1 MNSTTRSIFSAL
13 VLVFVLVGVIAGVF
27 WANLSYVKSNPGGND
42 FLVHWVGTQE
52 LIMNGVSPYSEEVAI
67 RIQTLAYGRPA
78 QPGEHELRVAYPIY
92 ASLIF
97 APFAIMQDFTVAR
110 AAWMTVLEI
119 AIIALAFI
127 SINLARWRPNL
138 FVLIIYFL
146 FSILWYHSIRPLIN
160 GNAVILVAL
169 FITGAL
175 LAIRQDRDELA
186 GILLGLATIK
196 PQVAIL
202 ILFFITLWALS
213 RSRWRL
219 LLWSYGSILIFSLI
233 GIIFIPDWF
242 IQNFYEVIRYP
253 GYNPPG
259 TPGAAFL
266 EWFPG
271 VGRQLGWGLTIL
283 MVAILIFEWI
293 MAWGK
298 SFEWFLWTACLTL
311 VVSQW
316 TGIQTDPGNYIVLF
330 FPLVFVVVSLEK
342 RWGKNAQ
349 FVSILIFLGLL
360 FGLWLIFLRTVQYG
374 GQPQQHPIMFFPLP
388 FLLLIGLYWI
398 RWWAIRPRRPL
409 VDALNAL

>member
-175 LAIRQDRDELA
+175 SAIRQDRDELA

-233 GIIFIPDWF
+233 GIIFIP
-242 IQNFYEVIRYP
+242 E
-253 GYNPPG
+253 
-259 TPGAAFL
+259 FL
-266 EWFPG
+266 RSNSLSWLQPTWNAGSGISGMVSGRRQAIG
-271 VGRQLGWGLTIL
+271 VGSYDSHGCNSY
-283 MVAILIFEWI
+283 F
-293 MAWGK
+293 
-298 SFEWFLWTACLTL
+298 
-311 VVSQW
+311 
-316 TGIQTDPGNYIVLF
+316 
-330 FPLVFVVVSLEK
+330 
-342 RWGKNAQ
+342 
-349 FVSILIFLGLL
+349 
-360 FGLWLIFLRTVQYG
+360 
-374 GQPQQHPIMFFPLP
+374 
-388 FLLLIGLYWI
+388 
-398 RWWAIRPRRPL
+398 
-409 VDALNAL
+409 